1 MAMGHRVDEYYM
13 SRALSLAWRG
23 ADGVRPNPKVGCVLV
38 KEGRVVGEGYHAA
51 YGGPHAEI
59 VALED
64 AGKKGEDVGGATA
77 YVTLEPCSHF
87 GKTPPCAPRLV
98 EEGVA
103 RVVVGSVDP
112 NPKVRGGGIA
122 LLKAAGVEV
131 TVSCL
136 EKECKWLNRGFF
148 RRQTLNRPWVT
159 LKAAASLDGRMALPS
174 GESKWITGET
184 ARNWAHLM
192 RAEHDAVLV
201 GVGTILADDPELT
214 VRHTCGKSPLRII
227 LDTNLTSPLGA
238 RALKEGCLILT
249 GCGDREKRR
258 ALERLGVEV
267 CVVPVQKNFF
277 SNSFFSNLFFSNSK
291 ERARVDL
298 EAALQELARRDIQSV
313 MVEGGAKVVAAFI
326 ERELCDSLA
335 FFMANSLMGQGLG
348 LGEGLRFDFMK
359 DVVRL
364 KETRVRRTGNDWFLE
379 GIFRCSPAL

>member
-1 MAMGHRVDEYYM
+1 
-13 SRALSLAWRG
+13 
-23 ADGVRPNPKVGCVLV
+23 VLV
-38 KEGRVVGEGYHAA
+38 KEGRVVGEGYHAVC
-51 YGGPHAEI
+51 GGPHAE
-59 VALED
+59 VAALED
-64 AGKKGEDVGGATA
+64 AAKKGEDLGRATA

-98 EEGVA
+98 KEGIA

-122 LLKAAGVEV
+122 LLKDAGVEV
-131 TVSCL
+131 TVPCL
-136 EKECKWLNRGFF
+136 ENECKWLNRGFF

-184 ARNWAHLM
+184 ARGWAHLM
-192 RAEHDAVLV
+192 RAEYDAVLV
-201 GVGTILADDPELT
+201 GAGTILADDPQLT

-227 LDTNLTSPLGA
+227 LDTNLASPSSA

-249 GCGDREKRR
+249 GCGDMEKKRD
-258 ALERLGVEV
+258 LERLGVEV
-267 CVVPVQKNFF
+267 CVLPIQEDF
-277 SNSFFSNLFFSNSK
+277 SPSSKNSK
-291 ERARVDL
+291 TGARVDL
-298 EAALQELARRDIQSV
+298 KAALEELARRDIQSV
-313 MVEGGAKVVAAFI
+313 MVEGGPKVIAAFI

-335 FFMANSLMGQGLG
+335 FFMAGSLMGQGPG

-364 KETRVRRTGNDWFLE
+364 KETRARRAGNDLFVE

>member
-1 MAMGHRVDEYYM
+1 MTAGRAVDEYYM

-23 ADGVRPNPKVGCVLV
+23 MDGVRPNPKVGCVLV
-38 KEGRVVGEGYHAA
+38 KEGRIVGEGYHARW
-51 YGGPHAEI
+51 GGPHAE
-59 VALED
+59 VTALED
-64 AGKKGEDVGGATA
+64 AAKKSGNAKGATA

-98 EEGVA
+98 EEGIA

-112 NPKVRGGGIA
+112 NPQVRGGGIA
-122 LLKAAGVEV
+122 LLKAAGVDV
-131 TVSCL
+131 TLPCL

-148 RRQTLNRPWVT
+148 RRQTLNRHWVT

-184 ARNWAHLM
+184 ARSWAHLM

-227 LDTNLTSPLGA
+227 LDTNLTLTSSA
-238 RALKEGCLILT
+238 RVLKEGCLILT
-249 GCGDREKRR
+249 GCGDREKKRH
-258 ALERLGVEV
+258 LERLGAEV
-267 CVVPVQKNFF
+267 CVVPLQESF
-277 SNSFFSNLFFSNSK
+277 SGEGLSSGSGNTKAGS
-291 ERARVDL
+291 RVDL
-298 EAALQELARRDIQSV
+298 KAALEELARRNVQSV
-313 MVEGGAKVVAAFI
+313 MVEGGPRVIAAFI

-335 FFMANSLMGQGLG
+335 FFMAGSLMGQGLG

-364 KETRVRRTGNDWFLE
+364 KDIHTRRAGSDLFLE

>member
-1 MAMGHRVDEYYM
+1 
-13 SRALSLAWRG
+13 
-23 ADGVRPNPKVGCVLV
+23 
-38 KEGRVVGEGYHAA
+38 
-51 YGGPHAEI
+51 
-59 VALED
+59 
-64 AGKKGEDVGGATA
+64 
-77 YVTLEPCSHF
+77 
-87 GKTPPCAPRLV
+87 V
-98 EEGVA
+98 EEGIA

-112 NPKVRGGGIA
+112 NPQVRGGGIA
-122 LLKAAGVEV
+122 LLKAAGVDV
-131 TVSCL
+131 TLPCL

-184 ARNWAHLM
+184 ARSWAHLM

-227 LDTNLTSPLGA
+227 LDTNLTLPSSA

-249 GCGDREKRR
+249 GCGDREKKRS
-258 ALERLGVEV
+258 LERLGAEV
-267 CVVPVQKNFF
+267 CVVPLQESF
-277 SNSFFSNLFFSNSK
+277 SREGLSQEGLSSGSGNTKAGS
-291 ERARVDL
+291 RVDL
-298 EAALQELARRDIQSV
+298 KAALEELARRNVQSV
-313 MVEGGAKVVAAFI
+313 MVEGGPRVIAAFI

-335 FFMANSLMGQGLG
+335 FFMAGSLMGQGLG

-364 KETRVRRTGNDWFLE
+364 KDIRTRRAGSDLFLE
-379 GIFRCSPAL
+379 GIFRCLPAL

>member
-1 MAMGHRVDEYYM
+1 M

-23 ADGVRPNPKVGCVLV
+23 MDGVRPNPKVGCVLV
-38 KEGRVVGEGYHAA
+38 KEGHVVGEGYHAR
-51 YGGPHAEI
+51 YGGPHAE
-59 VALED
+59 VAALEN
-64 AGKKGEDVGGATA
+64 AAQNGEDPRGTTA

-98 EEGVA
+98 KEGIA

-122 LLKAAGVEV
+122 LLKEAGVEV
-131 TVSCL
+131 TVPCL

-148 RRQTLNRPWVT
+148 RLQTLNRPWVT

-184 ARNWAHLM
+184 ARSWAHLL

-201 GVGTILADDPELT
+201 GVGTLLADDPELT

-227 LDTNLTSPLGA
+227 LDTNLTSPLDAGV
-238 RALKEGCLILT
+238 LGEGCLILT
-249 GCGDREKRR
+249 GCGDGEKKR
-258 ALERLGVEV
+258 ALERRGVSV
-267 CVVPVQKNFF
+267 ISVMPAVKGL
-277 SNSFFSNLFFSNSK
+277 SSSSRK
-291 ERARVDL
+291 EPARLPRKIPGDVRVDL
-298 EAALQELARRDIQSV
+298 RAALGELARRNIQSV
-313 MVEGGAKVVAAFI
+313 MVEGGPKVISSFI
-326 ERELCDSLA
+326 DAELCDSLA
-335 FFMANSLMGQGLG
+335 FFAAGSLMGEGFG

-364 KETRVRRTGNDWFLE
+364 KELRARRAGDDLFLE